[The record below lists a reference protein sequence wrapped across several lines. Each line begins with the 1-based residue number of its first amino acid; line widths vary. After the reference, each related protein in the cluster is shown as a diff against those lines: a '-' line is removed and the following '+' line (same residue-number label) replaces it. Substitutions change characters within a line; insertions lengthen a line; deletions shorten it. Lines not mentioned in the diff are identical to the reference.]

1 MARRIEELNVKVMEI
16 LFPKGLTP
24 QDYQRAVQIISTV
37 TLKAEAAI
45 NEARSEALQAR
56 VRREG
61 GRYSSEEPTKR
72 DSRDRDS
79 EGDSEGDSRDE
90 EEQGNGRRREA
101 WDRAAYP
108 PEKKRSVNNHVPEE
122 NS

>member
-61 GRYSSEEPTKR
+61 GRYSSEEPTER
-72 DSRDRDS
+72 
-79 EGDSEGDSRDE
+79 DSEGDSRDE